1 MSWYLCRYKGK
12 VPPLLK
18 VCLCLKCNL
27 APLGHL
33 STYGFTF
40 MQSKLQTR
48 YSDQELEEFQSII
61 EGKLSDARQQLDFYL
76 QQLAEQTNSEDGKV
90 RGLDDGTTTM
100 ANEDTHN
107 LANRQRKLVQHLENA
122 LLRIENKVYGV
133 CRVTG
138 KLISKERL
146 RIVPHTTL
154 SIHAKQ
160 NR

>member
-1 MSWYLCRYKGK
+1 
-12 VPPLLK
+12 
-18 VCLCLKCNL
+18 
-27 APLGHL
+27 
-33 STYGFTF
+33 

-48 YSDQELEEFQSII
+48 YSDQELKEFQSII
-61 EGKLSDARQQLDFYL
+61 EGKLGDARQQLDFYL
-76 QQLAEQTNSEDGKV
+76 QQLAERTNSEDGKV